1 MLFRTGRYR
10 TLAKTP
16 SAYVGKTLAAA
27 GLPALWQAQKTVAAS
42 EVLTGVLTA
51 DGTAVGTALYTP
63 TAGGCLLCEGPL
75 EYDDAGDF
83 YPAVCPFTLSAAAGA
98 NTAFFASGAPE
109 LLFFGDE
116 TGHLY
121 LVNTDKREQGGM
133 LAPVWYS
140 FDGHRIRARLLTGRD
155 DGGKPAAAKNVRPG
169 SLVAAVRAMGGPAPR
184 LFLLTDRGGSF
195 KAGAG
200 DGGLAFDDFSF
211 GNAGFVGDS
220 VRRLAFTVA
229 PRRFST
235 LRFALEDGGF
245 CAPFGLYF
253 LHYGYTVAG
262 RIRI

>member
-1 MLFRTGRYR
+1 MPEP
-10 TLAKTP
+10 P

-27 GLPALWQAQKTVAAS
+27 GLPVLRRPQTTVAATD
-42 EVLTGVLTA
+42 VLTGTLTA
-51 DGTAVGTALYTP
+51 DGVVCGTALYTP
-63 TAGGCLLCEGPL
+63 TEGGCLLCEGPL

-121 LVNTDKREQGGM
+121 LVNTDKRGQDGA
-133 LAPVWYS
+133 LAPVWYN
-140 FDGHRIRARLLTGRD
+140 FDGHRIRARLLTGRE
-155 DGGKPAAAKNVRPG
+155 DGGRPAALKSVRPG
-169 SLVAAVRAMGGPAPR
+169 SLVAAVRAMGAPAPR
-184 LFLLTDRGGSF
+184 LFLLTDRGGLF
-195 KAGAG
+195 EAGAG

-211 GNAGFVGDS
+211 AGVGFVGDG
-220 VRRLAFTVA
+220 VRHVAFAVA

-245 CAPFGLYF
+245 CAPFGLYS

-262 RIRI
+262 RIGT